1 MKKVLNVLVAIILIA
16 LSIYVITYIPKA
28 VDFSRV
34 VVRLQDNDTIYPFLI
49 YLPIIISIFN
59 AVLTLYNLDADN
71 IVLTFMNVFI
81 SLGIVIYL
89 IVDVMQ
95 SVFAI
100 KEIGNKLMYL
110 KYGNI
115 AAIIL
120 LIGEIIYHFIV
131 IKKKKEVKA

>member
-59 AVLTLYNLDADN
+59 AVLILYNLYADN

-81 SLGIVIYL
+81 SLGIFIYL
-89 IVDVMQ
+89 IVDVIQ
-95 SVFAI
+95 SVFSI
-100 KEIGNKLMYL
+100 K
-110 KYGNI
+110 
-115 AAIIL
+115 
-120 LIGEIIYHFIV
+120 
-131 IKKKKEVKA
+131 